1 MNKELRKC
9 KDYKVWNEFVKKSPQ
24 SNLFCQTWFLDAFK
38 KEYELLAVYKGE
50 SILLGSVIIKDETG
64 QPITQPFM
72 YQGVLFSQSLDV
84 LAPHRR
90 VKKCLELVD
99 FLLVE
104 VEKMYRQIAFSL
116 HTSFVDLR
124 SFQWHN
130 YHAPPKGQFQIN
142 LNYTGIIDLKNIQ
155 DFDQILMNART
166 VRRQEYRKCIKEGF
180 TIEES
185 KDISILDKLHEKTF
199 ERQGLKRSQSERFM
213 ATTLAKESLSKG
225 FGRLIICRDKKGI
238 PASANLFLFDDK
250 TGYYLIG
257 ANDPNFRKYGTG
269 TYVLFEQIKNSLEQ
283 GLLQVDF
290 VGINSPM
297 RGDFKTSFNA
307 IPAPYFTASLNLRNE

>member
-1 MNKELRKC
+1 MCQTRFLDIYQ
-9 KDYKVWNEFVKKSPQ
+9 KDYDLILVNQ
-24 SNLFCQTWFLDAFK
+24 
-38 KEYELLAVYKGE
+38 GE
-50 SILLGSVIIKDETG
+50 EILLGVVVVKDDAG
-64 QPITQPFM
+64 QPVTHPFM
-72 YQGVLFSQSLDV
+72 YHGILFGGSIAE
-84 LAPHRR
+84 LAVHKN

-130 YHAPPKGQFQIN
+130 YHEPEKGQFQID
-142 LNYTGIIDLKNIQ
+142 LNYTGILDLENIQ

-166 VRRQEYRKCIKEGF
+166 VRRQEYRKCIREEF
-180 TIEES
+180 IIEES
-185 KDISILDKLHEKTF
+185 RDISILDKLHEKTF
-199 ERQGLKRSQSERFM
+199 ARQGLKRSKSEKFI
-213 ATTLAKESLSKG
+213 ATTLAEESLSKG
-225 FGRLIICRDKKGI
+225 FGKLFICRDKTGM
-238 PASANLFLFDDK
+238 PASASLFLFDDK

-269 TYVLFEQIKNSLEQ
+269 TYVLFEQIKNCLKQ
-283 GLLQVDF
+283 GLSQVDF
-290 VGINSPM
+290 IGINSPM

-307 IPAPYFTASLNLRNE
+307 IPTPYFTVSKR